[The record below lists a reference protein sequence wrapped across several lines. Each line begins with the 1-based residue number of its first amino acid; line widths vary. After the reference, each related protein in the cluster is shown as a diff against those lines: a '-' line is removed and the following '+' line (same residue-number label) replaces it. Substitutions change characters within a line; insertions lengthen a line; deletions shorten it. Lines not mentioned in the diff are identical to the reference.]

1 AENGNAAFALWQP
14 YSCFEKRGQR
24 FLGSTNF

>member
-1 AENGNAAFALWQP
+1 NGNAAFALWQP
-14 YSCFEKRGQR
+14 YSCCKKRGQR